1 MSDCYEQE
9 REISLVDIFALCIR
23 KFFVLACC
31 AVVGAAIAVGVHI
44 CSVNKKYNPVAVEEQ
59 LIAKRVELEKMKSVK
74 ALEYKLTLNPYMG
87 AVSTTD
93 FNKAVSLFT
102 SMDKSISSLEVEL
115 STLEQ
120 VEQTGKKPYLFA
132 KYAVIG
138 FLAGG
143 FVSLM
148 CIVIAFISSEPVT
161 SSEDSKHRLK
171 SPLLGALF
179 TDNCGLEKLARKALG
194 EVCWADKT
202 TALRWFEEN
211 LDSTVLPDKAKV
223 AVLYS
228 GNNTKAVEA
237 SKEIIAVMNKKGYEV
252 SFTENAALNPETNS
266 RVQACDVVLLF
277 EKQWTSKWK
286 DVCADVEIAQRFEK
300 NIAGFVLC

>member
-102 SMDKSISSLEVEL
+102 SLDKSIKDTEKEITGLESQL
-115 STLEQ
+115 RAD
-120 VEQTGKKPYLFA
+120 KPVYSIL

-138 FLAGG
+138 FLTGG

-171 SPLLGALF
+171 SPLLGAVF
-179 TDNCGLEKLARKALG
+179 TDNCGFEKLARKALG